1 MHTSALKLIDS
12 NLPEKW
18 QEILSDLITDPKELL
33 QFLELDE
40 TKLAFGSGALEQFSL
55 KVPRPFAGRIR
66 KGDWN
71 DPLLRQVWPDLL
83 EETSGPKDSL
93 DPLSE
98 RSFNPIQG
106 LLHKYHGRAL
116 LTAAPYCAVHCRYC
130 FRRHFNYEDNSPSR
144 EEWGNVLKYLA
155 EDTSIEEAIFSGGD
169 PLALSDRQ
177 LAWLI
182 DQVSEISHISTLRI
196 HTRLPIV
203 IPQRVTSKLIR
214 ILTESR
220 LKSVMVVHC
229 NHAQEL
235 DQQTKAG
242 LSTLAA
248 NGIIMLNQSVVLS
261 AVNDKPQILIELSRA
276 LFSCDVLPYYL
287 HLPDRVSGTTHFQVN
302 KRYALEILGEV
313 QRQLPGY
320 LVPTLVQE
328 EAGESSKTRL
338 V

>member
-1 MHTSALKLIDS
+1 MHTTALKLIDS
-12 NLPEKW
+12 DLPEKW

-40 TKLAFGSGALEQFSL
+40 TKLALGSDALDQFSL
-55 KVPRPFAGRIR
+55 KVPRPFARRMR

-83 EETSGPKDSL
+83 EELSGPGNSF

-98 RSFNPIQG
+98 RDFNPIQG

-116 LTAAPYCAVHCRYC
+116 LTVAPHCAVHCRYC
-130 FRRHFNYEDNSPSR
+130 FRRHFNYGDNSPSR

-155 EDTSIEEAIFSGGD
+155 EDASIEEAIFSGGD

-182 DQVSEISHISTLRI
+182 DQVSGISHISTLRI

-203 IPQRVTSKLIR
+203 IPQRVTDKLIQ

-220 LKSVMVVHC
+220 LKVVIVVHC
-229 NHAQEL
+229 NHSQEL
-235 DQQTKAG
+235 DKETKAG

-248 NGIIMLNQSVVLS
+248 NSIIMLNQSVILKE
-261 AVNDKPQILIELSRA
+261 VNDTSQILIELSRA

-287 HLPDRVSGTTHFQVN
+287 HLPDRVSGTAHFQVS
-302 KRYALEILGEV
+302 KSHALEVLGGV
-313 QRQLPGY
+313 RRRLPGY

-328 EAGESSKTRL
+328 EAGNSSKTRL
-338 V
+338 G